1 MRRWQIIFGLF
12 LFLVLV
18 GGVSAFLYRQTLARQ
33 WALYRIGAA
42 SSSQEAD
49 VEIVRCETSPEAEL
63 LIGEMVGKWGSGN
76 PRFDL
81 HLATHLGGRSCGEA
95 LREAFSK
102 EITHREGL
110 LERWAHYWTWR
121 AQLPPD
127 QQMASVLAYLDALH
141 AAEPPRSIT
150 WREVLDLQAV
160 FQLTGCGESAQNLS
174 SANWRERYAQWQQK
188 KPSRLPAISRPEQPF
203 P

>member
-1 MRRWQIIFGLF
+1 MRRWQIFLGLF
-12 LFLVLV
+12 LLIVLV
-18 GGVSAFLYRQTLARQ
+18 AGVFAIVYRQPLARQ

-42 SSSQEAD
+42 GSAQEAD
-49 VEIVRCETSPEAEL
+49 VEIVRCETSPNADL
-63 LIGEMVGKWGSGN
+63 LIAEMVAKWGTGN
-76 PRFDL
+76 RRFDL
-81 HLATHLGGRSCGEA
+81 HLAAHLGGRSCGET
-95 LREAFSK
+95 LREAFSH

-110 LERWAHYWTWR
+110 LERWARYWTWR

-127 QQMASVLAYLDALH
+127 QQMASVLAYLDALD

-160 FQLTGCGESAQNLS
+160 FQLTGCGELAQNLS
-174 SANWRERYAQWQQK
+174 SANWRERYAQWRQK
-188 KPSRLPAISRPEQPF
+188 KPPRLPALPRPEQPF